1 MQFIY
6 KRFIGKKPVG
16 TCCSENLR
24 SRESSFWLLTFC
36 GCFYSLII
44 TIMKANDYHRSD
56 YLEKLWLTISKIK
69 KIRNLVDETYYNLCA
84 FGLYWDAY
92 NQLQKVHWIIN
103 DLLDDEY
110 IDEDDFWDLQCF
122 ITNYCCDF

>member
-1 MQFIY
+1 
-6 KRFIGKKPVG
+6 
-16 TCCSENLR
+16 
-24 SRESSFWLLTFC
+24 
-36 GCFYSLII
+36 
-44 TIMKANDYHRSD
+44 MKANDYHRSD
-56 YLEKLWLTISKIK
+56 YLKELWLTISKIK

-84 FGLYWDAY
+84 FGLYWDVY
-92 NQLQKVHWIIN
+92 YQLQKMHWIIN